1 MRHFLF
7 QNELPPNTFAHSP
20 IANQRCAHTEKQYRF
35 GHAHPADYGTRHI
48 GIVDTA
54 RPRRLA
60 TMGRIGRDRALGL
73 PHHGAKQSQRTAAH
87 PLPLDEHHILIPHAR
102 MSRAPSMGFG
112 RIGCALPRAELLH
125 AICLLPES
133 KRRGLCVPCFLVS
146 QLSEHQV
153 PSYASAGHSE
163 LFLHDI
169 PTTQFHVAH
178 ILSCLLGAMVPYWF
192 YAAIAIWENQL
203 DTAFLY
209 LEPWLS
215 LPQPD
220 YSQLSLPQWITAGTM
235 AFLAIMALVH
245 FFHTAYNDKIRT
257 RMLIYVITTMEFIIM
272 AGLLLVPKYFDEL
285 MRLFIANSS
294 TLIAHHY
301 ALGKGRFFNAWFY
314 LILMLLGAL
323 GIYNYLFSV

>member
-1 MRHFLF
+1 MHTLRNNIVSGTLTLPIMALVTLALWILPDPADWQLWAGLAVTGLSAYLIMELNNRNALLRIRSRLMSTTFLYLMLVCPALHRWDSGALAVPCLVLSYFMLFASYQKARGEGYVFHAFLF
-7 QNELPPNTFAHSP
+7 LSLASIKFPPMLVLAIASYFCMIFQLRNFTWRTF
-20 IANQRCAHTEKQYRF
+20 
-35 GHAHPADYGTRHI
+35 
-48 GIVDTA
+48 
-54 RPRRLA
+54 LA
-60 TMGRIGRDRALGL
+60 G
-73 PHHGAKQSQRTAAH
+73 
-87 PLPLDEHHILIPHAR
+87 
-102 MSRAPSMGFG
+102 
-112 RIGCALPRAELLH
+112 
-125 AICLLPES
+125 
-133 KRRGLCVPCFLVS
+133 
-146 QLSEHQV
+146 
-153 PSYASAGHSE
+153 
-163 LFLHDI
+163 
-169 PTTQFHVAH
+169 
-178 ILSCLLGAMVPYWF
+178 LLGAMVPYWF

-272 AGLLLVPKYFDEL
+272 AGLLLVPKYFDEQ

-323 GIYNYLFSV
+323 GIYNYLFSA